1 MFRPNRHN
9 AIVNRK
15 KLTRRPPRP
24 LLTCAKL
31 IINRRMF
38 LLRLNHAL
46 VIQMTNL
53 RTLGASTIRENATT
67 KPRRITKTQMRH
79 THLQHPRMRHVRNP
93 TKSNRKTILLHVT
106 CTKYIHK
113 NPTRISR
120 YITSYCRV
128 IHEVYAAYFQNVD
141 NFRIFGR
148 ISRKSAVPI
157 SGNGT
162 KMYQKIRHLC
172 TTHPQLNH
180 SYINLT
186 TRRKATRIHTIHPR
200 TQHIHVNLRKRSR
213 IFGRSRKNASS
224 NPRNMT
230 ETRRKLKI
238 NRPVVSLTKKSRI
251 FGPNGGKISHGRMS
265 RIHRYLRL
273 GDVCRNLTKSR

>member
-15 KLTRRPPRP
+15 KLTRYVTHFLLREFLKCVMYLVKCHCRRPPRP

-120 YITSYCRV
+120 
-128 IHEVYAAYFQNVD
+128 
-141 NFRIFGR
+141 
-148 ISRKSAVPI
+148 
-157 SGNGT
+157 
-162 KMYQKIRHLC
+162 MYQKIRHLC